1 MTGSE
6 VTRRYGPEGL
16 PDDTIHFHFKGSAGQ
31 SFGAFIPRGMTL
43 VLEGDANDYIGKG
56 LSGGRIIVFPPEG
69 ARFVPEENIII
80 GNVAFYGATSG
91 EAYVRGVAGERF
103 CVRNSGID
111 AVVEAVGDH
120 GCEYMTGG
128 RVVVLGPT
136 GRNFAAGM
144 SGGVAYVLD
153 ADGRFASRCN
163 PQMVQLGPAAESELN
178 VVRRMIERHRE
189 FTGSALARRVL
200 ERWGEN
206 AAKIVRVLPNDYRR
220 MVDAQEKFR
229 AQGLSAEQAEM
240 AAFEANARDE
250 ARVGGN

>member
-1 MTGSE
+1 
-6 VTRRYGPEGL
+6 
-16 PDDTIHFHFKGSAGQ
+16 
-31 SFGAFIPRGMTL
+31 
-43 VLEGDANDYIGKG
+43 
-56 LSGGRIIVFPPEG
+56 
-69 ARFVPEENIII
+69 
-80 GNVAFYGATSG
+80 
-91 EAYVRGVAGERF
+91 
-103 CVRNSGID
+103 
-111 AVVEAVGDH
+111 
-120 GCEYMTGG
+120 MTGG

-153 ADGRFASRCN
+153 GDGRFASRCN
-163 PQMVQLGPAAESELN
+163 KQMVELGAPPESELAI
-178 VVRRMIERHRE
+178 VRRMIERHRE

-206 AAKIVRVLPNDYRR
+206 AQRFVRVLPNDYRR
-220 MVDAQEKFR
+220 VLDAQEKFR